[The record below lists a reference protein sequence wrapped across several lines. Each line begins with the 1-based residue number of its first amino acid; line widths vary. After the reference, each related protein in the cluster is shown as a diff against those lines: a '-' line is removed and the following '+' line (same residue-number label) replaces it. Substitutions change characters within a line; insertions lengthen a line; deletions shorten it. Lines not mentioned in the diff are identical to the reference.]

1 MKGFGRSLIQILK
14 QESGQMLYL
23 AAPLCIVFL
32 GMAGLTIDVG
42 NAYVAY
48 RELQA
53 STDAAALAGAYALVQ
68 SGATTTT
75 VSNMISSY
83 SSVSGQKNASVNLPG
98 ATVTTTFRCVS
109 DAPSMVTAPCAAS
122 STGYNVVQV
131 MQTVQAPTIFISAL
145 RLFGINASTS
155 ITLRD
160 YATATMMSGF
170 DKQLNVA
177 LVVDTTNSMGQNDS
191 ACGTTKIK
199 CALGGVQTLLAMM
212 SPCSLGSTSST
223 CKSVYDQVSM
233 FTFPPIQA
241 NTASDDTVCPSSNP
255 SIVPYFAPAEG
266 ATWSNPSGTTGSY
279 QVTLQPSAST
289 NDGFFDNYS
298 STNAANGGINTSSAL
313 SVAAGA
319 SSCQGMQ
326 TPGGDGTYIASSIF
340 AAQSALTAAQA
351 NNPGSQ
357 NVMILLTDGDAN
369 STSGGKTSQANFP
382 SCTGSSPPSPCI
394 SGKDSTGL
402 TVSYPSVNQQCH
414 QSILAANYATAQGT
428 TVYTVSYGSP
438 STGCSMDTGSFAITP
453 CSELQQMSSG
463 YSSGNTSHF
472 FADSTSA
479 CGGSETLN
487 QIFGQIGGQ
496 LTSARLI
503 PNGTT

>member
-14 QESGQMLYL
+14 QDSGQILYL

-68 SGATTTT
+68 SGATTTS

-98 ATVTTTFRCVS
+98 AAVTTTFRCVS
-109 DAPSMVTAPCAAS
+109 DAPALVSAPCAAS

-131 MQTVQAPTIFISAL
+131 MQTAQVPTIFISAL
-145 RLFGINASTS
+145 NVFQVNHASTS

-177 LVVDTTNSMGQNDS
+177 IVVDTTNSMGQNDS

-199 CALGGVQTLLAMM
+199 CALGGVQTLLKMM
-212 SPCSLGSTSST
+212 QPCSLGSTSST
-223 CKSVYDQVSM
+223 CKSAYDQVSL

-255 SIVPYFAPAEG
+255 TIVPYFAPAEG
-266 ATWSNPSGTTGSY
+266 GTWSNPSGSTGSY
-279 QVTLQPSAST
+279 QVTLQPTSGSSDT

-357 NVMILLTDGDAN
+357 NVMIVLSDGDA
-369 STSGGKTSQANFP
+369 STTSSKSSFP

-438 STGCSMDTGSFAITP
+438 SSGCADDTGSFAITP

-487 QIFGQIGGQ
+487 EIFGQIGGQ